1 MKKEKKCKIVHS
13 IWSFLVFFLL
23 TAFTVTC
30 CMLLFLNALTT
41 EMGIDF
47 TRDDIIIAA
56 KLTFGNVLLLTALFT
71 LIDSIRRKWMVERPV
86 KRILQAADRIIKGD
100 FSVRIQPLSD
110 FMTNASFGEIIVC
123 FNKMAEE
130 LSGVETLRT
139 DFVANVSHEIKTP
152 LTVIQNYATLLSK
165 TGLSEDKRKE
175 YARATIETTH
185 RLTDLISNILK
196 LSKLEN
202 QQIFPQFERYDLSEQ
217 LCECLLAFEDLWEKK
232 GLEIQTEIADGI
244 TVKSD
249 REMMSLVWNN
259 LFSNAIK
266 FTERGGRVFLSL
278 KTENDMAVITVK
290 DTGCGISKEAGK
302 HIFDKFYQGDTSH
315 ASQGNGLGL
324 ALVKRII
331 DITGCEISVSSEVGK
346 GSSFIIKMQ
355 RVTDEKDKTNPI

>member
-1 MKKEKKCKIVHS
+1 MKKENNKIWHS
-13 IWSFLVFFLL
+13 IWNFLVFFLL
-23 TAFTVTC
+23 TAFIVTC
-30 CMLLFLNALTT
+30 CMLLFLNTLTA
-41 EMGIDF
+41 EIGIDF
-47 TRDDIIIAA
+47 AKSDIVIAA
-56 KLTFGNVLLLTALFT
+56 KLTFGNVLLLTVLFT
-71 LIDSIRRKWMVERPV
+71 LIDSIRRRLMVERPV
-86 KRILQAADRIIKGD
+86 KRILQAADKMIKGD
-100 FSVRIQPLSD
+100 FSARIQPFKG
-110 FMTNASFGEIIVC
+110 FMANGSFGEIIIC

-130 LSGVETLRT
+130 LSSVETLRT

-152 LTVIQNYATLLSK
+152 LTIIQNYATLLSQ

-175 YARATIETTH
+175 YARAIAMTTH

-202 QQIFPQFERYDLSEQ
+202 QQIFPQFEPYDLSEQ

-232 GLEIQTEIADGI
+232 GLEIQTEITDDV

-249 REMMSLVWNN
+249 KEMMSLVWNN

-266 FTERGGRVFLSL
+266 FTEKGGSVFLSL

-290 DTGCGISKEAGK
+290 DSGCGISNEAGK
-302 HIFDKFYQGDTSH
+302 HIFDKFYQGDNSH

-331 DITGCEISVSSEVGK
+331 DIIGCEISVSSEVGK

-355 RVTDEKDKTNPI
+355 RIIDEKDKKNSA